1 MAISTEILRIRGG
14 LLHTHS
20 DDDPDKKQPK
30 YNPNY
35 SSNSSRKSTGTNTD
49 TTKRQIHPQQEKSP
63 ILKDSNSSKIIN
75 YELQVKSSA
84 SDSGHS
90 SPSSSIDK
98 HEKPNHDIIPTP
110 LSSSKPRRPKS
121 QHIPKTVHVDKNLAN
136 RLSYHGGGY
145 DNIVVDNT
153 QQVYHVTNITRDN
166 KDNVTYADLD
176 PKAFMI
182 PKNKVLPTQNAENNS
197 SLDSRS
203 TYAEISSKPM
213 YV

>member
-1 MAISTEILRIRGG
+1 M
-14 LLHTHS
+14 HS

-35 SSNSSRKSTGTNTD
+35 SSNSSRKSTGTSTG
-49 TTKRQIHPQQEKSP
+49 TTKKQIHPQQELSP
-63 ILKDSNSSKIIN
+63 ILKDTNSSKVIN

-98 HEKPNHDIIPTP
+98 NEKPNKDLVPTP

-121 QHIPKTVHVDKNLAN
+121 QHIPKSVHTDKNLAN

-145 DNIVVDNT
+145 DNMVVENT
-153 QQVYHVTNITRDN
+153 QQVYHVTDISRDN
-166 KDNVTYADLD
+166 TDNVTYADLD

-182 PKNKVLPTQNAENNS
+182 PKNKVLPTENIENSS

-203 TYAEISSKPM
+203 TYASISSKPM